1 MKKKQQIE
9 ETEKGSSLF
18 HELGRV
24 VIPNKIRPRLRDYL
38 LKAGIEE
45 VPYSLIG
52 IIVVLALLFSSLFV
66 VFSVV
71 PNLEEVI
78 LPDIG
83 RELTFFE
90 TLGLLITNKVVYI
103 NFFKVF
109 GYLFL
114 ALGASLLIVF
124 VVFYSFFEYRIYE
137 RTVSMEKVLP
147 DFLRQVSQ
155 NLKAG
160 LTLDRAL
167 WNSID
172 PSYKELSFEI
182 RLMAKRVMVGEDLVS
197 ALFEFAKK
205 YNSAE
210 LLRTF
215 SLLAESNKSGS
226 EMAHIVDNIVDSLE
240 KNKVL
245 EDEIRATSTAYTIFI
260 SLIVIAILP
269 LLFSI
274 TYNLLGVL
282 GSMAESFSA
291 VGNVQNVNLP
301 LNLAELKISFDP
313 QLVNF
318 FIIGA
323 ILVSSF
329 TASMLVSVIRGGNFR
344 GTLRYV
350 VIYCPLSIIVYRLIF
365 FFISNLFSSLFSAI

>member
-1 MKKKQQIE
+1 MTKKQQIE
-9 ETEKGSSLF
+9 EPEKGFSFF

-24 VIPNKIRPRLRDYL
+24 VIPNKIRPRFRDYL

-71 PNLEEVI
+71 PNLEEIV

-83 RELTFFE
+83 RELTLFE
-90 TLGLLITNKVVYI
+90 TVGLIITNKVVYI
-103 NFFKVF
+103 NFLNVF

-114 ALGASLLIVF
+114 ALGVSLLLVF
-124 VVFYSFFEYRIYE
+124 IAFYSFFEYRIYE

-260 SLIVIAILP
+260 SLIVIAIIP

-301 LNLAELKISFDP
+301 LNLAELNISFDP
-313 QLVNF
+313 QLVQF

-350 VIYCPLSIIVYRLIF
+350 VIYCPLSIIAYRLIF
-365 FFISNLFSSLFSAI
+365 FFISNIFSSLFSAI